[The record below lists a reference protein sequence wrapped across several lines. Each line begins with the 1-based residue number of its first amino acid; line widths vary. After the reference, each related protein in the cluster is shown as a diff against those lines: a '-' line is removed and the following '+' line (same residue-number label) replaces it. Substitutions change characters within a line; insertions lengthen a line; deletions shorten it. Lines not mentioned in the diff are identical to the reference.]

1 MQNIMDMTPTQL
13 IEYFA
18 SGQNAIDHHA
28 DLVANVRDGMFDGI
42 CSELSMSQDHPQRD
56 HLKATYNKMLDAAV
70 KRFDLDLTLVGTGH
84 SWTDATLISFNSAF
98 ISRVNDATNE

>member
-1 MQNIMDMTPTQL
+1 MQDITKMIAD
-13 IEYFA
+13 FA
-18 SGQNAIDHHA
+18 NEQQAIDQHVKT
-28 DLVANVRDGMFDGI
+28 VASVRDGMFDGI